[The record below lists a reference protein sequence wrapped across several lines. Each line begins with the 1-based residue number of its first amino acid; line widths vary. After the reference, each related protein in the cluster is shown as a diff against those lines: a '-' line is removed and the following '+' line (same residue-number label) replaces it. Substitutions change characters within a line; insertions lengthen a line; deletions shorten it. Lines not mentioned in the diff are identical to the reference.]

1 MKTSKA
7 LITST
12 RNPHIIEA
20 RGLRLRKKRDQ
31 LGKAYVEG
39 INSTLAAIESG
50 ADIEHL
56 IVCPN
61 LLKSETV
68 KQLLENS
75 TLLVLEVTEEVF
87 RSLSKRDGPQ
97 GIAAVVRQ
105 IWSEL
110 ESIHTGKKDSLWI
123 ALDSAADEGN
133 IGSIIRTSEAVSAA
147 GVILIGNTADPYSP
161 LAIKAST
168 GALFYQDLIRCSW
181 DQLVNWARKHGV
193 RIVGT
198 SGSSTVDYRN
208 IDRSDETLVVM
219 GSERAGLSEIQQQQC
234 DLVVSIPMNGKVD
247 SLNVSS
253 AATLLLYE
261 LSST

>member
-1 MKTSKA
+1 MTNSRA
-7 LITST
+7 VITST

-31 LGKAYVEG
+31 LCKAYVEG

-50 ADIEHL
+50 ADIEYL
-56 IVCPN
+56 IVCLD
-61 LLKSETV
+61 LLKSENM

-75 TLLVLEVTEEVF
+75 TLVVLEVTEEVF

-97 GIAAVVRQ
+97 GIAAVIRQ
-105 IWSEL
+105 VWSEL
-110 ESIHTGKKDSLWI
+110 ESINTANENSLWI
-123 ALDSAADEGN
+123 ALDSTADEGN

-181 DQLVNWARKHGV
+181 DQLVQWARRHTV

-198 SGSSTVDYRN
+198 SGSSTTDYRH
-208 IDRSDETLVVM
+208 IDRSAKTLVVM
-219 GSERAGLSEIQQQQC
+219 GSERAGLSDIQQQEC
-234 DLVVSIPMNGKVD
+234 DLMVSIPMSGKVD

-261 LSST
+261 LSSS